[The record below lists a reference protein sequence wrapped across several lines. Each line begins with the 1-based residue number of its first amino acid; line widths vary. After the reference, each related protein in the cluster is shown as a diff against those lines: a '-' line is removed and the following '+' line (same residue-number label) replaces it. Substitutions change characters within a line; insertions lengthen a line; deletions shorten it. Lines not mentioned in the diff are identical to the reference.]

1 MNRSRSRLATG
12 LATAFGCLVAAGC
25 GGAIPA
31 SQGGPATVTSM
42 QSSLGRV
49 LVDESGHT
57 LYLFEKDESSESY
70 CNGACASVWPP
81 VEIDGSLTAGAG
93 VSRSRL
99 GTIVRDDGERQ
110 VTYAGHPLYYY
121 AGDASKP
128 GKTGGEGLEQFGSE
142 WYLVSPAGKVVESD
156 TEESGGG
163 NEGGGGSYGGG
174 GSTGGGGGNTG
185 NYGGNYGGGG

>member
-70 CNGACASVWPP
+70 CDGACASVWPP

-128 GKTGGEGLEQFGSE
+128 GKTVGEGLEQFGSE

-163 NEGGGGSYGGG
+163 GGNEGGGGGGTTGNNGGSYGGG
-174 GSTGGGGGNTG
+174 GG
-185 NYGGNYGGGG
+185 